1 MKNLLFVL
9 FFYTGFFCYSQQQY
23 RFQTLTAEQGI
34 TQSIVYAISQDSIGN
49 IWMAS
54 EEGVIRYNSKNSK
67 TYNKYDGLPDDFG
80 TRIRTIFIDS
90 GNKVWIGG
98 KNGIAYFNEGENDF
112 KKIELSG
119 EIRPSL
125 VKSLTE
131 DEDGNLWVGCFNGL
145 WKLTR
150 TSGKIRLERAKNL
163 SKVQT
168 VHYINNSIL
177 AGTDSGLYKIDTQTE
192 EIVKLT
198 GLNKD
203 YSVTN
208 LAKLHDST
216 FIIGTQ
222 SNGIILTDSEFN
234 FIRNI
239 TLPTGI
245 RDLPVFD
252 LIVQDDRVYIATDG
266 AGLIVTNL
274 GFEQFEIFQSDE
286 DDLNSLSS
294 NGIYDIHIGRENIL
308 WIATYGGGV
317 NYYNPTSNNFSV
329 YRHIINEPNSLSN
342 SFVRSIAE
350 DDRQRIWFGT
360 KKGISIF
367 DKNTGDWKY
376 LPNLNEPK
384 NTTFSEIILSL
395 EPDEGNMW
403 VGTYGRGAYKVSTKD
418 FATTHLSSQ
427 DFPGFGLNKI
437 YDIYRDNNGDIWF
450 GGIDGE
456 LTQLKENGQ
465 VFTFNVNQVKHI
477 ISGPGNTLLI
487 AGRNG
492 VHQLDPEKGSLTQ
505 FSRLAPGNNEFDYFS
520 INAIASYNQN
530 QLLVG
535 TNGGGL
541 LIYNMEDDTIKGL
554 NKSNGMPSDIIQG
567 ILIGNKKEIW
577 ASTTSGLVNLDFR
590 DRDTLIRVYDEND
603 GLSGTE
609 FNYGSFKKLKGGLMA
624 FGGTQG
630 ATIFNPLQIQ
640 EPKIEPRIF
649 FEDFSLD
656 NSSANKEH
664 DPLQKAINVTD
675 EIDLKYNQNS
685 FSFRFV
691 GVLHNGSSK
700 IRYSW
705 KLEGFEEEWTD
716 PSSLNMAS
724 YTNISPGDY
733 TFKVKAA
740 NRMGEFGPPRE
751 IYIEIHSPWYT
762 SPLALFVYF
771 LLLVGVFFL
780 VIYVTSAFV
789 NKQNA
794 EQQVDF
800 YNNLTHEIRTPLAI
814 LMSSLDNYSRN
825 KSDDKNN
832 TRIKGTI
839 SRLNSLFEQMLTYQ
853 KSTTADNNLNVDA
866 IAPETHI
873 TELLDDFKPMV
884 EERNL
889 EIEFNNEWNEE
900 LFYFN
905 KEDFEKV
912 IFNLISNAIKY
923 SFDNEKITL
932 KTDKK
937 DEFLKITITDR
948 GIGIPKDQQKNILKR
963 FYRARNVINSQ
974 KPGTGLGLMLVKNI
988 AEKTGGEISFVSEED
1003 KGTTFT
1009 VFLKNMKSSYKKSAI
1024 LEKFESIPINL
1035 AETGQLTE
1043 FSDSKILIV
1052 EDNDDLRNE
1061 LVKILGNYFQIYE
1074 AKNGRQG
1081 LEMASQVYPDLIITD
1096 LIMPEMDGQVMT
1108 RKIKSDINLNHI
1120 PIFMLTVLQ
1129 NRSQKLESLE
1139 HGVSEYLE
1147 KPIDINLL
1155 IAKIFNSLNW
1165 QKKLQKRYQE
1175 ELELES
1181 AVNFRN
1187 ESDEKF
1193 IREIEAYIL
1202 EKIRDES
1209 FSVHDICEKFN
1220 MSRTSL
1226 YMKLKNLID
1235 LSPQD
1240 LIINTRLKFSK
1251 NLLINTKK
1259 NIKEVAYESGFSNP
1273 KYFSTSFKKFYDLT
1287 PSQFRTKIKSKIE

>member
-1 MKNLLFVL
+1 MSFEEGV
-9 FFYTGFFCYSQQQY
+9 S
-23 RFQTLTAEQGI
+23 
-34 TQSIVYAISQDSIGN
+34 QSIVYAISQDSIGN

-54 EEGVIRYNSKNSK
+54 EEGVIRYNSKNSE
-67 TYNKYDGLPDDFG
+67 TYNKYDGLPDEFG

-98 KNGIAYFNEGENDF
+98 ENGIAYFDEGENDF

-119 EIRPSL
+119 NLQPSL
-125 VKSLTE
+125 VKFFAE

-145 WKLTR
+145 WKLTHKGDNTQVKR
-150 TSGKIRLERAKNL
+150 VQNL
-163 SKVQT
+163 PNVQT

-177 AGTDSGLYKIDTQTE
+177 AGTDSGLYRIDTQTG

-203 YSVTN
+203 YSVTD
-208 LAKLHDST
+208 LARLNDTT
-216 FIIGTQ
+216 FIIGTRR
-222 SNGIILTDSEFN
+222 NGIILTDNDFN
-234 FIRNI
+234 FKRNI
-239 TLPTGI
+239 DLPTGL
-245 RDLPVFD
+245 RDFPVFD
-252 LIVQDDRVYIATDG
+252 LIVQGDKVYIATDG
-266 AGLIVTNL
+266 AGLIVTNRV
-274 GFEQFEIFQSDE
+274 FEQFEIFQSDE
-286 DDLNSLSS
+286 DDLNSISS

-342 SFVRSIAE
+342 NFVRAIAE
-350 DDRQRIWFGT
+350 DDKERIWFGT

-367 DKNTGDWKY
+367 DKKTGAWKY
-376 LPNLNEPK
+376 LPNLKETG
-384 NTTFSEIILSL
+384 NTTFSEIILAL
-395 EPDEGNMW
+395 EPDGENMW
-403 VGTYGRGAYKVSTKD
+403 VGTYDSGAYKVSTKD
-418 FATTHLSSQ
+418 LATKHFSSQ
-427 DFPGFGLNKI
+427 ELPSFGLNKI
-437 YDIYRDNNGDIWF
+437 YDIYRDKTGDIWF

-465 VFTFNVNQVKHI
+465 VFTFNINQVKHI
-477 ISGPGNTLLI
+477 ISGPGNTILI

-492 VHQLDPEKGSLTQ
+492 VHQLDPESGRITQ
-505 FSRLAPGNNEFDYFS
+505 FTKLTPGNNQFDYFT
-520 INAIASYNQN
+520 INAIASYDEN

-541 LIYNMEDDTIKGL
+541 LIYNTEDQSIRGL
-554 NKSNGMPSDIIQG
+554 NKAKGMPSDIIQG
-567 ILIGNKKEIW
+567 ILIGDENEIW
-577 ASTTSGLVNLDFR
+577 ASTTSGLVNLDLKAN
-590 DRDTLIRVYDEND
+590 DTLIRVYDESD

-624 FGGTQG
+624 FGGTRG
-630 ATIFNPLQIQ
+630 ATVFNPSKIQ
-640 EPKIEPRIF
+640 EANMEPKIF
-649 FEDFSLD
+649 FEDFSLA
-656 NSSANKEH
+656 NSSANEEH
-664 DPLQKAINVTD
+664 NPLKKSINVTD
-675 EIDLKYNQNS
+675 KIDLKYNQNS

-705 KLEGFEEEWTD
+705 KLEGFEEEWTE
-716 PSSLNMAS
+716 PSTLNVAS
-724 YTNISPGDY
+724 YTNMGPGNY

-751 IYIEIHSPWYT
+751 INIEIHSPWYS
-762 SPLALFVYF
+762 SPLAILVYVILLAGVF
-771 LLLVGVFFL
+771 LLVV
-780 VIYVTSAFV
+780 YVTSAFV
-789 NKQNA
+789 NKKNA

-825 KSDDKNN
+825 RSDDQNN
-832 TRIKGTI
+832 TRLKGTI
-839 SRLNSLFEQMLTYQ
+839 KRLNSLFEQMLTYQ
-853 KSTTADNNLNVDA
+853 KSTTGDSYRDVDA
-866 IAPETHI
+866 IAPQAHI
-873 TELLDDFKPMV
+873 AELAEDFEPML
-884 EERNL
+884 EERHL

-905 KEDFEKV
+905 KEDFDKV

-932 KTDKK
+932 KTSKK
-937 DEFLKITITDR
+937 DEFLKITITDK
-948 GIGIPKDQQKNILKR
+948 GIGIPKDQQKNILRR
-963 FYRARNVINSQ
+963 FYRARNVVNSQ

-988 AEKTGGEISFVSEED
+988 AEKTGGEISFVSEEN

-1009 VFLKNMKSSYKKSAI
+1009 VFLKNMKTAYKKSAI
-1024 LEKFESIPINL
+1024 LEKSESTPINL

-1096 LIMPEMDGQVMT
+1096 LIMPVMDGQVMT

-1175 ELELES
+1175 ESELET
-1181 AVNFRN
+1181 AVKFRN

-1193 IREIEAYIL
+1193 IKEIEAYIL

-1251 NLLINTKK
+1251 NLLINTRK

-1273 KYFSTSFKKFYDLT
+1273 KYFSTSFKKFYHLT
-1287 PSQFRTKIKSKIE
+1287 PSQYRTRIKSKIE